1 MAVRSGS
8 CCSNDSA
15 SDGPSLPVSYRPAPG
30 QALQTCVR
38 CFLRGGLLEFFAGV
52 GLQFKPMAWATSVDD
67 VFARLEAD
75 SFFLRVDTTVAPTMS
90 RGAMVSEA
98 KLALL
103 RQIGAPRCG
112 QSSKPT
118 G

>member
-1 MAVRSGS
+1 
-8 CCSNDSA
+8 
-15 SDGPSLPVSYRPAPG
+15 
-30 QALQTCVR
+30 
-38 CFLRGGLLEFFAGV
+38 
-52 GLQFKPMAWATSVDD
+52 MAWATSVDD

-112 QSSKPT
+112 QSS
-118 G
+118 